1 MNYLLL
7 ILSLHGS
14 LNLQKTRVLDGILFF
29 AYSHCKPFNWPDE
42 AFQAM
47 DDDPITAYP
56 DISADMPGVQLDQS
70 PAIPSQTATPTTTT
84 TSDPDWAQLAEEAIH
99 NGDLGKA
106 DTLPPAPEL
115 IIVDDEDDTHLL
127 PEVKKTFPPIP

>member
-1 MNYLLL
+1 
-7 ILSLHGS
+7 
-14 LNLQKTRVLDGILFF
+14 VLDGILFLLTVIVNLSTGWMKLF
-29 AYSHCKPFNWPDE
+29 KLWMMTPLPHILTYLLTCRECNLINH
-42 AFQAM
+42 
-47 DDDPITAYP
+47 
-56 DISADMPGVQLDQS
+56 LQS
-70 PAIPSQTATPTTTT
+70 LHKQTATPTTTT